1 MHATRIV
8 YVFYLLHERVRFKLK
23 IIDRIHGGWM
33 IVMAYR
39 LLEDNQEAILLNA
52 RLIAW
57 DVVNPLLEL
66 FIYLL

>member
-1 MHATRIV
+1 MV
-8 YVFYLLHERVRFKLK
+8 
-23 IIDRIHGGWM
+23 DGWTM
-33 IVMAYR
+33 AMAYR